1 MNSLD
6 MNSLGD
12 VIFSSLRTAY
22 GIDPV
27 TTCHAADEPNDKV
40 IVVMVRDVYGRRT
53 VYPVCPQ
60 AKIFAQIAGSKT
72 LTPQV
77 VSLIK
82 DLGYRVNIDQPEVSL

>member
-1 MNSLD
+1 MSN
-6 MNSLGD
+6 LGD
-12 VIFSSLRTAY
+12 AIFSSLRTAY

-40 IVVMVRDVYGRRT
+40 VMVMVKDIYGRRT

-60 AKIFAQIAGSKT
+60 AKIFAQIAGTTT

-77 VSLIK
+77 VGLIK

>member
-1 MNSLD
+1 MS
-6 MNSLGD
+6 SLGD
-12 VIFSSLRTAY
+12 AIFSSLRTAY

-27 TTCHAADEPNDKV
+27 TSYHAADEPNDKV
-40 IVVMVRDVYGRRT
+40 VMVMVKDIYGRRT

-60 AKIFAQIAGSKT
+60 AKIFAQIAGTTT

-77 VSLIK
+77 VGLIK

>member
-1 MNSLD
+1 MS
-6 MNSLGD
+6 SLGD
-12 VIFSSLRTAY
+12 AIFSSLRTAY

-40 IVVMVRDVYGRRT
+40 VMVMVKDIYGRRT

-60 AKIFAQIAGSKT
+60 AKIFAQIAGTTT

-77 VSLIK
+77 VGLIK

>member
-40 IVVMVRDVYGRRT
+40 IVVMGRDVYGRRT
-53 VYPVCPQ
+53 V
-60 AKIFAQIAGSKT
+60 
-72 LTPQV
+72 
-77 VSLIK
+77 
-82 DLGYRVNIDQPEVSL
+82 